1 MNTFAGIH
9 DTNPILCRR
18 LAFVLLP
25 RNVTK
30 NPLTTKQTRILGNCE
45 SNNCFNFKRMTSLN
59 TLLTQ
64 GLPTLWHLRNF
75 CCKGLQLKTRYTKNW
90 SSWEMN
96 FVCTTQN
103 LPLSV
108 SKNHHLLIKENNL
121 LKSFRVICHI
131 HVIRLLRWA
140 MVQYSKILLCLKSS
154 ERNIL
159 DSKNFL
165 VE

>member
-1 MNTFAGIH
+1 
-9 DTNPILCRR
+9 
-18 LAFVLLP
+18 
-25 RNVTK
+25 
-30 NPLTTKQTRILGNCE
+30 
-45 SNNCFNFKRMTSLN
+45 
-59 TLLTQ
+59 
-64 GLPTLWHLRNF
+64 
-75 CCKGLQLKTRYTKNW
+75 
-90 SSWEMN
+90 MN
-96 FVCTTQN
+96 FAYATQN
-103 LPLSV
+103 LTLGV

-165 VE
+165 VEQLGRLELVKKKPKTSSGTNGEKNWKW